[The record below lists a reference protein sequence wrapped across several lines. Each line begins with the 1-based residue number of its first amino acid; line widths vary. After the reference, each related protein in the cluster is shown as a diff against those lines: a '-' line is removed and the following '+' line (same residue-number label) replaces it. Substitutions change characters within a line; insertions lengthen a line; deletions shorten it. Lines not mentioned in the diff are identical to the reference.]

1 LPNRSRTPLT
11 ALGVTTAP
19 QRPPAQLRPQT
30 QPDADFHEW
39 KAIAIGAR
47 SQAAKTYLEKHFES
61 FAALGTD
68 ELIQHGLSAL
78 TGSVAD
84 GELTAENT
92 TVAIV
97 GQGLDFTILEGDDL
111 APHIAKLKEGEV
123 GSGGAAAGGSME
135 TD

>member
-1 LPNRSRTPLT
+1 MRT
-11 ALGVTTAP
+11 
-19 QRPPAQLRPQT
+19 QT

-61 FAALGTD
+61 FATLGTED
-68 ELIQHGLSAL
+68 LIQHGLKAL

-84 GELTAENT
+84 GDLTSENT

-97 GQGLDFTILEGDDL
+97 GEGLDFTILEGDDL
-111 APHIAKLKEGEV
+111 APHIAKLKEGEA
-123 GSGGAAAGGSME
+123 GSGGAEAGGAME